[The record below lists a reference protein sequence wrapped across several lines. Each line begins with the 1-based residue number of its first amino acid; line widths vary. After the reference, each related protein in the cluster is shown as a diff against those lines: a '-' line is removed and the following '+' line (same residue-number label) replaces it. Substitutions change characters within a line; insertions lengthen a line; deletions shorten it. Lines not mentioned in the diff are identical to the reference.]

1 MKNRK
6 ILEAKKLI
14 KSVDSNT
21 KIVIEKHKY
30 KRGLTCEPIANTIY
44 LGFRTTKLE
53 DKAFIDLVNELEP
66 NFFQKY
72 KISLWLLSVL
82 HEIGHIQTHQEEL
95 EDDYNFCVDFLN
107 ELRLNNEITDKEQSE
122 YYVRLDLEKM
132 ATQWAIDYVK
142 RVS

>member
-1 MKNRK
+1 MKNKK
-6 ILEAKKLI
+6 IIEAKKLI
-14 KSVDSNT
+14 KAIDNNT
-21 KIVIEKHKY
+21 QIIVERHKY
-30 KRGLTCEPIANTIY
+30 KRGLTCEPTENRIY

-82 HEIGHIQTHQEEL
+82 HEIGHIQTHDEEL

-142 RVS
+142 KAC